1 MAREFKNLDVPP
13 HPSFSSKPSTM
24 LPTPVKT
31 PRKKDLKNNVSSTAR
46 VLFPNRPETV
56 DEVMPTPRKRAKKGL
71 SLESFAEGEIEQPAI
86 QIYTDSRDKVPEV
99 DQSTDN
105 PFYTKG
111 STRSSK
117 KKEKEAQDHKAVQA
131 ALERDEGMVYVL

>member
-1 MAREFKNLDVPP
+1 
-13 HPSFSSKPSTM
+13 M

-31 PRKKDLKNNVSSTAR
+31 PRKKDLKNNLVSTAR

-56 DEVMPTPRKRAKKGL
+56 DEVMPTPRKRARKGM
-71 SLESFAEGEIEQPAI
+71 SLESFAEGQTEQPAI

-105 PFYTKG
+105 PFYAKGG

-117 KKEKEAQDHKAVQA
+117 KKEKESQDHKAVQS